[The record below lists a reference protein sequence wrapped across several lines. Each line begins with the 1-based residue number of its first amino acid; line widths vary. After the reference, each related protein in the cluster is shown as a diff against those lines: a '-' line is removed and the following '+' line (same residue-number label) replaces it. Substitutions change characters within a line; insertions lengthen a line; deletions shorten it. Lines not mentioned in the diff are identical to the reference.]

1 MSPTLPIIDQKKCTL
16 CGECVEQ
23 CPTHALAMAGNQI
36 IYVQPSPCT
45 YCGDCEPACPQGA
58 IRVEYEISW

>member
-1 MSPTLPIIDQKKCTL
+1 MNSALPAIDHKKCTL

-23 CPTHALAMAGNQI
+23 CPTHALQI
-36 IYVQPSPCT
+36 MDDRVVFAQPSTCT